1 MDETVSVA
9 ELERMRASDTPFTI
23 LDVRR
28 QIDFEADDVMI
39 PGARRAD
46 PASIDDWSQTLDP
59 QEALVI
65 YCVKGGSVSQSVRAS
80 LNERGLNVRYVEGG
94 IEAWKAQGG
103 SGAAKD
109 SA

>member
-1 MDETVSVA
+1 
-9 ELERMRASDTPFTI
+9 
-23 LDVRR
+23 
-28 QIDFEADDVMI
+28 MI

-46 PASIDDWSQTLDP
+46 PACIDEWSKTLEP

-80 LNERGLNVRYVEGG
+80 LSEHGLNARYVEGG
-94 IEAWKAQGG
+94 IKAWRALGG
-103 SGAAKD
+103 TSTAKG